1 MSGIRNI
8 RRVTTYDA
16 SIPYT
21 NNVQVY
27 GADLIQVNGADTV
40 YPVNVNG
47 IPVTNTNL
55 IQVGQVDNPDKIEV
69 YGNEVQFVSNIESRD
84 TNVRSI
90 SVNLIADAAN
100 IRVWDTNPPTVIPPT
115 VPVTTIIGSPVVNM
129 PGCVKVHK
137 ENAKNPKNKNKMLVD
152 DDPKGNTVLCDA
164 GAPYYDPAE
173 YDYRGLSWQDLNP
186 ESDEVPEGVDTGD
199 PPPAP
204 DIEAPSP
211 PPTPGETPGNVE
223 CPPPNARRIGDLN
236 QAGTEK
242 VTGYKLTPDGKICE
256 TQWETLSFTEQYLP
270 SVPIVATTATIALV
284 ATSSA
289 LLAKPLADLLLKV
302 VKPVIKKVVTK
313 VKTILG
319 KKEPVLSVRERQLAQ
334 RDRNQA
340 IQTLKKAV
348 KK

>member
-21 NNVQVY
+21 NNV
-27 GADLIQVNGADTV
+27 QVNGADTV

-55 IQVGQVDNPDKIEV
+55 IQVDGADNIQV
-69 YGNEVQFVSNIESRD
+69 YGNEVQIVSNIESTD
-84 TNVRSI
+84 TNVRPI
-90 SVNLIADAAN
+90 GVNQIADARIFENGA
-100 IRVWDTNPPTVIPPT
+100 PTVIPPT
-115 VPVTTIIGSPVVNM
+115 VPVTEVIGVPIVNM

-137 ENAKNPKNKNKMLVD
+137 ENVKQRSRNKMLVD

-164 GAPYYDPAE
+164 GAPYYEPAD
-173 YDYRGLSWQDLNP
+173 YDYRGLSWQTVYN
-186 ESDEVPEGVDTGD
+186 ESDEAPEGIDTGE
-199 PPPAP
+199 PPAP
-204 DIEAPSP
+204 EIPDAPP
-211 PPTPGETPGNVE
+211 APETPGNTAEGPVE

-242 VTGYKLTPDGKICE
+242 VVGYKLTPDGKICE
-256 TQWETLSFTEQYLP
+256 TQWEVLSFTEQYLP
-270 SVPIVATTATIALV
+270 SVPIVSTTATIAVV

-302 VKPVIKKVVTK
+302 VKPVIKKVVAK
-313 VKTILG
+313 VKKVLG
-319 KKEPVLSVRERQLAQ
+319 KKEKILSLRERQLAQ

>member
-1 MSGIRNI
+1 MSEINNI
-8 RRVTTYDA
+8 PIVKTYNTG
-16 SIPYT
+16 IPY
-21 NNVQVY
+21 
-27 GADLIQVNGADTV
+27 ADNIQVNGADPV

-55 IQVGQVDNPDKIEV
+55 IQIEGADNIQV
-69 YGNEVQFVSNIESRD
+69 YGNEVQFVNNIESTD
-84 TNVRSI
+84 TNINPI
-90 SVNLIADAAN
+90 SVSEIADAR
-100 IRVWDTNPPTVIPPT
+100 IFESRSPTVIPPV
-115 VPVTTIIGSPVVNM
+115 VPVTEIIGTPIVNM

-137 ENAKNPKNKNKMLVD
+137 ENVKNPKNKNKMLVD

-164 GAPYYDPAE
+164 GAPYNQPAD
-173 YDYRGLSWQDLNP
+173 YDYRGLSWQSLNTD
-186 ESDEVPEGVDTGD
+186 SDEVPEGIDTGE
-199 PPPAP
+199 PPAP
-204 DIEAPSP
+204 EIPDAPSP
-211 PPTPGETPGNVE
+211 PNTPGETAGKVE

-242 VTGYKLTPDGKICE
+242 VVGYKLTPDGKVCE

-270 SVPIVATTATIALV
+270 SVPIVSTTATIALV

-302 VKPVIKKVVTK
+302 VKPVIKKVVAK
-313 VKTILG
+313 VKKIMG

>member
-1 MSGIRNI
+1 MSEIRNI
-8 RRVTTYDA
+8 RPVTTYDA
-16 SIPYT
+16 SIPHT
-21 NNVQVY
+21 NNVQVN
-27 GADLIQVNGADTV
+27 GADVVQVNGANSI

-47 IPVTNTNL
+47 IPLSNTDLIVVNSADN
-55 IQVGQVDNPDKIEV
+55 IQVD
-69 YGNEVQFVSNIESRD
+69 GNEVQFVRSIESTD
-84 TNVRSI
+84 TNIRPIGVGK
-90 SVNLIADAAN
+90 IADARIFENGA
-100 IRVWDTNPPTVIPPT
+100 PTVIPPT
-115 VPVTTIIGSPVVNM
+115 VPVTEVIGTPIVNM

-137 ENAKNPKNKNKMLVD
+137 ENVKQRSRNKMLVD

-164 GAPYYDPAE
+164 GAPYYQPAD
-173 YDYRGLSWQDLNP
+173 YDYRGLSWQSLNTD
-186 ESDEVPEGVDTGD
+186 SDEAPEGIDTGE
-199 PPPAP
+199 PPAP
-204 DIEAPSP
+204 EIPDAPP
-211 PPTPGETPGNVE
+211 APETPGNTAEGPVE

-256 TQWETLSFTEQYLP
+256 TQWEALGFAEQYLP
-270 SVPIVATTATIALV
+270 SVPIVSTTATIAVV

-302 VKPVIKKVVTK
+302 IKPLVKKVLAK
-313 VKTILG
+313 VDKIRG
-319 KKEPVLSVRERQLAQ
+319 KKEKVLSVKERMEAQ